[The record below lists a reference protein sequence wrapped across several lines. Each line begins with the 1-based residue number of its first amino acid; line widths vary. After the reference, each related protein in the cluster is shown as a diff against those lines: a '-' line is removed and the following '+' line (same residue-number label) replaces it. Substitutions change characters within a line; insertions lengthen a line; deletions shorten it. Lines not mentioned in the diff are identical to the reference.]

1 MMSAAAGSALPDPTV
16 RIFTDFDGTITPDD
30 FGALL
35 FRRLCGDTVFE
46 RITAEW
52 TAGCY
57 SGVEMYTRLA
67 ASAAHVNE
75 RVVEDL
81 LPDHDIDLTFPAF
94 VQWCGAHGYPVTI
107 LSDGFDAY
115 IEPML
120 ARHDLRLPVRCNT
133 LRFEQKRVI
142 MEFPYADERC
152 VRTANCKAHHVALLS
167 RDEDLVVY
175 VGDGRS
181 DFEAAAMAD
190 LVFARGLLET
200 HCQKENITFRRFS
213 TFNDVRII
221 LSGLISQGKLRRRKH
236 AELLRRQLWTSG

>member
-1 MMSAAAGSALPDPTV
+1 MSDGGALPHPTV
-16 RIFTDFDGTITPDD
+16 RIYTDFDGTITPDD
-30 FGALL
+30 IGALL
-35 FRRLCGDTVFE
+35 FRRLCGDSVFDA
-46 RITAEW
+46 ITAQW
-52 TAGCY
+52 SDGQYT
-57 SGVEMYTRLA
+57 GVEMYTRLA
-67 ASAAHVNE
+67 ASATPAGE
-75 RVVEDL
+75 SILTDL
-81 LPDHDIDLTFPAF
+81 LVDHDIDQSFPAF
-94 VQWCGAHGYPVTI
+94 VQWCDAHGYPVTI

-120 ARHDLRLPVRCNT
+120 ARRDLRLSVRCNT
-133 LRFEQKRVI
+133 LRFEHQRVI
-142 MEFPYADERC
+142 MEFPFADERC
-152 VRTANCKAHHVALLS
+152 YRTANCKAHHVALLS

-200 HCQKENITFRRFS
+200 HCQMENITFRRFS

-221 LSGLISQGKLRRRKH
+221 LSGLISQGKLRRRKR